1 MMSFVKKNKYILVA
15 AAILLAGSYGG
26 YKYYQSTQVT
36 TTAVKMGE
44 VKKGNIMQ
52 TVSATGALS
61 AQDNVDISSKITGR
75 IVEVLVKENQH
86 VNAGDVLV
94 RLDAT
99 SLNATLAQMQA
110 KLHNAQAN
118 YERNLNL
125 LNRGAISQST
135 FDSVEADY
143 LVAKSNYEKAAS
155 DVNDTVITTPISG
168 YIIGKPT
175 PVGQTISSGISTPQV
190 IMSVATLDNMEI
202 EALVDE
208 SDIGQVKDGQKVKF
222 TVDAYPN
229 ETFTGK
235 VRLISRSA
243 TTENNV
249 IYYKVYVTVDDA
261 KGKLLPTMTARTEI
275 IIDEANDV
283 HCPHPGN
290 PVQRNIK
297 QLRLQISPRRSWIF
311 CSFSQASKISALKSV
326 FFLYR
331 YVRSVSLQLSG
342 TVLQMKLTSLLYLA
356 PCFWKYFSLLQYF
369 SLFCQAVEFHFPSLP
384 YAPSQKHVCNALTGP
399 HSDDT

>member
-26 YKYYQSTQVT
+26 YKYYQSTQVST
-36 TTAVKMGE
+36 AAVKMGE
-44 VKKGNIMQ
+44 VKKGNIVE
-52 TVSATGALS
+52 TISATGALS

-155 DVNDTVITTPISG
+155 DVNDTVITGKKRDHTP
-168 YIIGKPT
+168 P
-175 PVGQTISSGISTPQV
+175 
-190 IMSVATLDNMEI
+190 
-202 EALVDE
+202 
-208 SDIGQVKDGQKVKF
+208 
-222 TVDAYPN
+222 
-229 ETFTGK
+229 
-235 VRLISRSA
+235 
-243 TTENNV
+243 
-249 IYYKVYVTVDDA
+249 
-261 KGKLLPTMTARTEI
+261 
-275 IIDEANDV
+275 
-283 HCPHPGN
+283 
-290 PVQRNIK
+290 
-297 QLRLQISPRRSWIF
+297 
-311 CSFSQASKISALKSV
+311 
-326 FFLYR
+326 
-331 YVRSVSLQLSG
+331 
-342 TVLQMKLTSLLYLA
+342 
-356 PCFWKYFSLLQYF
+356 
-369 SLFCQAVEFHFPSLP
+369 
-384 YAPSQKHVCNALTGP
+384 APSPCG
-399 HSDDT
+399 

>member
-1 MMSFVKKNKYILVA
+1 MMNFIKKNKYIIVA
-15 AAILLAGSYGG
+15 CAVLIGVGYGG
-26 YKYYQSTQVT
+26 YRYYQSTQIT
-36 TTAVKMGE
+36 TSAVKMGE
-44 VKKGNIMQ
+44 VKKGNIVE

-99 SLNATLAQMQA
+99 SLKATLAQMEA
-110 KLHNAQAN
+110 KLNNAQATYN
-118 YERNLNL
+118 RYVSL
-125 LNRGAISQST
+125 LNRGAISQSA
-135 FDSVEADY
+135 FDTVEADY

-208 SDIGQVKDGQKVKF
+208 SDIGQVKVGQKVKF
-222 TVDAYPN
+222 TVDAYAD

-275 IIDEANDV
+275 IIDEADDVMIVPLNCIYND
-283 HCPHPGN
+283 GK
-290 PVQRNIK
+290 R
-297 QLRLQISPRRSWIF
+297 
-311 CSFSQASKISALKSV
+311 
-326 FFLYR
+326 R
-331 YVRSVSLQLSG
+331 YVQVYNEKTKETKEVDVTLG
-342 TVLQMKLTSLLYLA
+342 LTSDSEVAVTAPGLQVGEKLLVKKA
-356 PCFWKYFSLLQYF
+356 TSKQTS
-369 SLFCQAVEFHFPSLP
+369 
-384 YAPSQKHVCNALTGP
+384 NRMGP
-399 HSDDT
+399 PPM

>member
-1 MMSFVKKNKYILVA
+1 MALERVFLFCVIKKTHLFVMLALTSKSGAVIIVKKILMNEGCNMMNFIKRNKYVIVA
-15 AAILLAGSYGG
+15 CAILIGAGYGG
-26 YKYYQSTQVT
+26 YRYYQSTQVT
-36 TTAVKMGE
+36 ATAVKMGV
-44 VKKGNIMQ
+44 VKKGNIVE

-75 IVEVLVKENQH
+75 IVEVLVKETQH

-99 SLNATLAQMQA
+99 SLKATLAQMEA
-110 KLHNAQAN
+110 KLNNAQATYN
-118 YERNLNL
+118 RYVSL

-135 FDSVEADY
+135 FDTAEADY

-155 DVNDTVITTPISG
+155 DVNDTIITTPISG

-208 SDIGQVKDGQKVKF
+208 SDIGQVKVGQQVKF
-222 TVDAYPN
+222 TVDAYSD

-275 IIDEANDV
+275 IVDEADNV
-283 HCPHPGN
+283 MIVPLNC
-290 PVQRNIK
+290 
-297 QLRLQISPRRSWIF
+297 IF
-311 CSFSQASKISALKSV
+311 SEGKR
-326 FFLYR
+326 R
-331 YVRSVSLQLSG
+331 YVKVYNEKTKETKEVDVTLG
-342 TVLQMKLTSLLYLA
+342 LTSDSEVAVTAPGLEVGEKLLVKKA
-356 PCFWKYFSLLQYF
+356 TSKQSG
-369 SLFCQAVEFHFPSLP
+369 S
-384 YAPSQKHVCNALTGP
+384 NRMGP
-399 HSDDT
+399 PPM